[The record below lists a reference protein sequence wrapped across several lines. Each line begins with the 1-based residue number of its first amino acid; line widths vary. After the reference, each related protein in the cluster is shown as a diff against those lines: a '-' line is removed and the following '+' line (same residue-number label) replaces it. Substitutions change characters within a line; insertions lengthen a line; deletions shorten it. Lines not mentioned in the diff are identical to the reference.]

1 MQQNQTGPLAGLRIL
16 DLTAVVMGPF
26 STQMLADLG
35 ADVIKVESTIGDSMR
50 MVGPMRSPKMG
61 SIYLHLNRN
70 KRSIVLNLKSEEG
83 RAACLEL
90 AKESDVLLY
99 NIRPASMRKLGLAYE
114 DIKKVNPK
122 IVYAGVYGF
131 GEDGPYAG
139 RPAYDDLIQGMVG
152 IGKLY
157 EKNTQHE
164 PRYTPLTLADRVIGL
179 QAAIACLA
187 GVLNARETG
196 VGQEIEIPMFE
207 GMTQF
212 VLGDHL
218 AEKTFDFDNGETG
231 YQRLMTT
238 YRRPYQTQD
247 GYISL
252 LIYNDKHWV
261 NFLNVINRPDLLQ
274 DSIFETH
281 TKRADNI
288 NEVYNFVSEIVLTK
302 SSAEWQSIF
311 DQCDIPCAPLY
322 SVDDLIQDEHIVA
335 TGQVVKMQHPS
346 EGLIQTTAPLGK
358 FSKTPLSIYQHA
370 PSLGEHT
377 QEIIQHLSISEEYK
391 LKIIQTQET
400 TKD

>member
-1 MQQNQTGPLAGLRIL
+1 MQDNNTGPLAGIRIL

-26 STQMLADLG
+26 STQILADLG

-50 MVGPMRSPKMG
+50 MVGPMNNPKMG

-70 KRSIVLNLKSEEG
+70 KRSIVLDLKSEEG
-83 RAACLEL
+83 RAACLSL
-90 AKESDVLLY
+90 AAEVDILLY
-99 NIRPASMRKLGLAYE
+99 NIRPASMKKLGLSYA
-114 DIKKVNPK
+114 DVGKVNPK

-152 IGKLY
+152 IGRLY
-157 EKNTQHE
+157 EENTHHE
-164 PRYTPLTLADRVIGL
+164 PRYTPLTLADRVVGL

-187 GVLNARETG
+187 GVVNARATG

-207 GMTQF
+207 GMSQF

-218 AEKTFDFDNGETG
+218 AEKTFNFETGKTG

-238 YRRPYQTQD
+238 HRRPYETKD
-247 GYISL
+247 GFISL

-261 NFLNVINRPDLLQ
+261 NFLNAINRVDLLQ
-274 DSIFETH
+274 DSIFESH

-288 NEVYNFVSEIVLTK
+288 NEVYNFVSEVVRNK
-302 SSAEWQSIF
+302 SSSEWQAIF
-311 DQCDIPCAPLY
+311 EQCDIPCAPLY
-322 SVDDLIQDEHIVA
+322 SVDDLLQDEHIVA
-335 TGQVVKMQHPS
+335 TGQVVRMNHPT

-358 FSKTPLSIYQHA
+358 YSKTPIGIYRHA
-370 PSLGEHT
+370 PGLGEHT
-377 QEIIQHLSISEEYK
+377 EEVINELTISDDYK
-391 LKIIQTQET
+391 QKIINKQQM
-400 TKD
+400 TKE